1 MASARTVI
9 VAGAGI
15 GGLATA
21 LALKRNGFRVVVLEQ
36 SERLEETGAGI
47 QLSPN
52 AARILI
58 DLGLGDR
65 LRPHVV
71 APRAVRVLTA
81 KNGREITRIPLGDEA
96 AQRYGAPYW
105 IIHRGDL
112 QTVLQAAVAP
122 ELDIS
127 LKLGMRMEDFA
138 THPHG
143 VTVQYRGA
151 WRSGTSAWSEHGD
164 ALIAADG
171 LWSIARTRLGF
182 REPPRFSGR
191 TAWRALVPAS
201 DVPPE
206 YRAPLIHLWLGP
218 DAHLVH
224 YPVKAGAVINIVVIT
239 AGDWQAQSSTGQ
251 SWSEPAS
258 RDDLLPRLTSARW
271 APQARAIV
279 ALPDAWLKWAL
290 FDRRPL
296 LNWSQGAAALLGDA
310 AHPMLPF
317 LAQGGAMA
325 IEDAAV
331 AAQCLGRMPD
341 HPANALKIYTAIR
354 RGRTRRVQRQAA
366 RNGQHY
372 HLKGVSAM
380 VRNAAMSVMGGQ
392 HLLSRYDWLYDWRP
406 PAALSI
412 S

>member
-1 MASARTVI
+1 VASARTVI

-15 GGLATA
+15 GGLTAA

-36 SERLEETGAGI
+36 APRLSETGAGI

-52 AARILI
+52 AARLLI

-71 APRAVRVLTA
+71 APQAVRVLTA
-81 KNGREITRIPLGDEA
+81 RSGREIVRIPLGDTA

-112 QTVLQAAVAP
+112 QAALHAATAQ

-127 LKLGMRMEDFA
+127 LKLGMRMEDFG
-138 THPHG
+138 THPNG
-143 VTVQYRGA
+143 VTVSA
-151 WRSGTSAWSEHGD
+151 RSGASAWHEHGD

-171 LWSIARTRLGF
+171 LWSLSRTRLGF

-191 TAWRALVPAS
+191 TAWRALVDAS
-201 DVPPE
+201 EVPPE
-206 YRAPLIHLWLGP
+206 FREPLIHLWLGP

-239 AGDWQAQSSTGQ
+239 AGDWNAEG
-251 SWSEPAS
+251 WSEPAS
-258 RDDLLPRLTSARW
+258 RTDLLPRLTSARW
-271 APQARAIV
+271 SPQARALV

-296 LNWSQGAAALLGDA
+296 LNWSEGAAALLGDA

-325 IEDAAV
+325 IEDAVV
-331 AAQCLGRMPD
+331 AAQCLARMPGD
-341 HPANALKIYTAIR
+341 AENALKIYTAIR

-372 HLKGVSAM
+372 HLRGMSGI
-380 VRNAAMSVMGGQ
+380 VRDAAMSVMGGQ

-406 PAALSI
+406 PTALSI